1 MNTILKIASLA
12 MIVLGMIQTLS
23 GNSPLGFVLITSGCI
38 VDLQVTAR
46 EQEERIKNLEQKDKK
61 DATQST

>member
-46 EQEERIKNLEQKDKK
+46 EQEARLKALEGKDNKN
-61 DATQST
+61 AT